1 MRINS
6 FFFPMR
12 VEEER
17 RRVNLQIRTCI
28 RLRIRRR
35 RRIKLKLLKLGRG
48 SAVRQISG
56 LENVKVCGRRERG
69 HFKIRAAPCITIML
83 CFC

>member
-17 RRVNLQIRTCI
+17 RRVNLQIRMCI
-28 RLRIRRR
+28 RLIIRRR
-35 RRIKLKLLKLGRG
+35 RKIKLKLMKLGRG
-48 SAVRQISG
+48 SAARQISG
-56 LENVKVCGRRERG
+56 LENVKVGGRRAG
-69 HFKIRAAPCITIML
+69 GRAV
-83 CFC
+83 

>member
-17 RRVNLQIRTCI
+17 RRVNLQIRMCI
-28 RLRIRRR
+28 RLIKRRR
-35 RRIKLKLLKLGRG
+35 RRIKLKLMILGRV
-48 SAVRQISG
+48 SAARQISG
-56 LENVKVCGRRERG
+56 LENVKVGGRREG
-69 HFKIRAAPCITIML
+69 GRAV
-83 CFC
+83 